1 MSSSQLFR
9 IKQPALSLSCAYY
22 LHQTS
27 KFCRVH
33 ALSHTKITSHIY
45 RNLWNRHFI
54 GNNVLPKGGWW
65 AQMFSLKDVTA
76 ISAAFSNAEKAALR
90 NLSRGRLLG
99 RAEMIYLEKPLCC
112 IEAAAVTMYLSIL
125 YCIITKKKK
134 RRRTLWNIILTIW
147 LPL

>member
-1 MSSSQLFR
+1 
-9 IKQPALSLSCAYY
+9 
-22 LHQTS
+22 
-27 KFCRVH
+27 
-33 ALSHTKITSHIY
+33 
-45 RNLWNRHFI
+45 
-54 GNNVLPKGGWW
+54 
-65 AQMFSLKDVTA
+65 MFSLKDVTA

-134 RRRTLWNIILTIW
+134 KKKNPVKHHFDNMASFIILT
-147 LPL
+147 